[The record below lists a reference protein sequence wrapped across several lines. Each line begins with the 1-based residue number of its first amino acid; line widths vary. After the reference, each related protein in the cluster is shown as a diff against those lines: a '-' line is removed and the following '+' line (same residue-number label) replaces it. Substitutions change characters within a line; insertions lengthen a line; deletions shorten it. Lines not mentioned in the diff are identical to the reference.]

1 MQMNKQIEEVFMK
14 YSKPVI
20 IQWLC
25 TQYPVFFKDKK
36 KIIREL
42 NDCKDDIAFEKNHV
56 EINMLIKRRNSL
68 KSENFKDFHDYLLK
82 KITLD
87 KRIHYLLE
95 KQEKFDLLIEDYFD
109 VRKLKRMSRQALD
122 KFREIKMRIEAV
134 CTHRN
139 HHVNKALNKLM
150 CRIIKTVM
158 NYQN

>member
-1 MQMNKQIEEVFMK
+1 MRLRCN
-14 YSKPVI
+14 
-20 IQWLC
+20 

-95 KQEKFDLLIEDYFD
+95 KQENF
-109 VRKLKRMSRQALD
+109 LK
-122 KFREIKMRIEAV
+122 
-134 CTHRN
+134 
-139 HHVNKALNKLM
+139 
-150 CRIIKTVM
+150 
-158 NYQN
+158 

>member
-25 TQYPVFFKDKK
+25 IQYPVFFKDKK

-82 KITLD
+82 KISLD

-95 KQEKFDLLIEDYFD
+95 KQENF
-109 VRKLKRMSRQALD
+109 LK
-122 KFREIKMRIEAV
+122 
-134 CTHRN
+134 
-139 HHVNKALNKLM
+139 
-150 CRIIKTVM
+150 
-158 NYQN
+158 